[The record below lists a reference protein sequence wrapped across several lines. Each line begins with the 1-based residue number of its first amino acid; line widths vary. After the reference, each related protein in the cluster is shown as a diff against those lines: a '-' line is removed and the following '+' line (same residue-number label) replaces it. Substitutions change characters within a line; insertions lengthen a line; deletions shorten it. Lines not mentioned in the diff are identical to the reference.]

1 MSLDQNN
8 TITGKMSSI
17 GQLVGEISIF
27 SGESTKEKYEGDY
40 TIAPSTEE
48 DIVLVTKDKLM
59 TDDLT
64 LKKIPFHETS
74 NDSGG
79 ITVYIGKEV
88 EISYG

>member
-1 MSLDQNN
+1 
-8 TITGKMSSI
+8 MSSI
-17 GQLVGEISIF
+17 GQLIGEISIF
-27 SGESTKEKYEGDY
+27 SGEATKEKYEGNY
-40 TIAPSTEE
+40 IVTPSAEE
-48 DIVLVTKDKLM
+48 DIVLETKDKLM

-64 LKKIPFHETS
+64 LKKIPFHETT

>member
-8 TITGKMSSI
+8 TITGTTSSI
-17 GQLVGEISIF
+17 GQLVGEISIY
-27 SGESTKEKYEGDY
+27 SGESVKKKYEGDY
-40 TIAPSTEE
+40 TVIPSTDE
-48 DIVLVTKDKLM
+48 DIVLETKDKIM

-88 EISYG
+88 EISHG